1 MQDSL
6 GPTRSQSK
14 TLHVI
19 FLSRPMVFLSVLL
32 TLAGVIFLPATK
44 ALADTAPGKPP
55 FINGA
60 PGNQQVSL
68 SWGTSTG
75 ASGYLVNETDL
86 VSRQSIQLPTV
97 LTGFSTVVTGLQIG
111 HWYRFSIT
119 PVAGT
124 TQGPS
129 SDPVEIRTTGFS
141 GNYTNYYAMG
151 DSYSAGDGA
160 PPYNGVTGCYRST
173 NSYAYKLTPGVPTPT
188 MIACAGAVTD
198 NIDKTIQL
206 SSLTQTQLDQL
217 KSSPRGNTLIT
228 LTIGGN
234 DIGFSS
240 TLTSC
245 ITSFL
250 SCTRQQATITQSIT
264 NLEPRLVQVYK
275 EIRAAAP
282 GADIIVVG
290 YPLLVADPS
299 IAHCHNP
306 IVYAGL
312 SASEMLMIR
321 DLAAQLNN
329 TIAQAANSAGVFHVT
344 QEVQQAF
351 AGHEACTANESQEW
365 INEIAGLND
374 ALHDSFH
381 PSAAGYQAYAD
392 AIDSA
397 RPGLYANSMIRF

>member
-44 ALADTAPGKPP
+44 ALADTAPGKPQS
-55 FINGA
+55 INGA

-68 SWGTSTG
+68 SWGASTG
-75 ASGYLVNETDL
+75 ATSYLVNETDL
-86 VSRQSIQLPTV
+86 VSGQSIQLPNI
-97 LTGFSTVVTGLQIG
+97 LTGFSTVITGLQIG

-129 SDPVEIRTTGFS
+129 SDPIEIRTTGFLGS
-141 GNYTNYYAMG
+141 YTNYYAMG

-198 NIDKTIQL
+198 NIDKTVQL

-250 SCTRQQATITQSIT
+250 SCTRQQTTISQSIT

-306 IVYAGL
+306 LVYAGL
-312 SASEMLMIR
+312 SASEMQMIR
-321 DLAAQLNN
+321 DLAAQLNS
-329 TIAQAANSAGVFHVT
+329 TIAQAASSAGIFHVT

-381 PSAAGYQAYAD
+381 PNAAGYQAYAD

-397 RPGLYANSMIRF
+397 RPSLYANSMIRF